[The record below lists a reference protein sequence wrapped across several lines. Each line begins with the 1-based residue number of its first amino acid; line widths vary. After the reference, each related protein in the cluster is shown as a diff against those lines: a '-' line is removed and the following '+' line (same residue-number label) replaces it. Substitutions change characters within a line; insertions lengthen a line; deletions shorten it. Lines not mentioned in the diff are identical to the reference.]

1 MLTSIFIIIVLL
13 ALLALAYYVGK
24 WAIGELG
31 LPDPMGRIA
40 NVILVLLI
48 LAALLLY
55 ILPKALALFGISL

>member
-1 MLTSIFIIIVLL
+1 MLLSIFILVVLL

-24 WAIGELG
+24 WAIGELA
-31 LPDPMGRIA
+31 LPEPIGRVA

-55 ILPKALALFGISL
+55 ILPKALALFGVSL